1 MRKADWTVGEN
12 DVEPVGSRDAC
23 YCQAKVGEQHRENC
37 VSRKR
42 TVVVQAT
49 IEYVVAMPEHWTS
62 DSIEFHRNESS
73 MCANVVKRE
82 LAALFEHVD
91 QRGCMCDRIETKYVR
106 EATAEDEE
114 ACGVRVEESM
124 G

>member
-1 MRKADWTVGEN
+1 MRKADWTVGQN
-12 DVEPVGSRDAC
+12 DVDPVSGVC
-23 YCQAKVGEQHRENC
+23 YCQARLGEQHRENC

-42 TVVVQAT
+42 TVVIATT
-49 IEYVVAMPEHWTS
+49 IEYVVPMPEHWTA

-82 LAALFEHVD
+82 LAALFEHVE
-91 QRGCMCDRIETKYVR
+91 RTGGCLCDRVEVKYVR
-106 EATAEDEE
+106 EATAEDED
-114 ACGVRVEESM
+114 ACGVRVEESR